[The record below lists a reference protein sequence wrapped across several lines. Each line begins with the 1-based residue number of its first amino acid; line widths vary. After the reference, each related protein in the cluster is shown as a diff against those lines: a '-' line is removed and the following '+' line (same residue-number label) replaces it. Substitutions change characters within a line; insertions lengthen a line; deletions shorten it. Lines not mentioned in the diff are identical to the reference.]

1 MRGTL
6 PTMPRSKTRQ
16 KSSRRPYV
24 PPPPVKRRRPSPRW
38 YGFVV
43 LGLMALGVA
52 TIVWNYIRGSNA
64 QQFFLWGG
72 LGLIALGFAAATR
85 WR

>member
-1 MRGTL
+1 
-6 PTMPRSKTRQ
+6 MPRSKTRQ

-24 PPPPVKRRRPSPRW
+24 PPPPVKRRRPSPKW

-43 LGLMALGVA
+43 LGVMALGVA
-52 TIVWNYIRGSNA
+52 SIVLNYMDLVPGGTS
-64 QQFFLWGG
+64 QFWLWGG
-72 LGLIALGFAAATR
+72 LALIALGFAAATR

>member
-1 MRGTL
+1 
-6 PTMPRSKTRQ
+6 MPRSKTRQ
-16 KSSRRPYV
+16 KGSRRPYV

-43 LGLMALGVA
+43 LGVMALGVA
-52 TIVWNYIRGSNA
+52 SIVLNYMNLVPGGTS
-64 QQFFLWGG
+64 QFWLWGG
-72 LGLIALGFAAATR
+72 LALIGLGFAAATR

>member
-1 MRGTL
+1 
-6 PTMPRSKTRQ
+6 
-16 KSSRRPYV
+16 
-24 PPPPVKRRRPSPRW
+24 
-38 YGFVV
+38 VV

-52 TIVWNYIRGSNA
+52 TIVWNYMRGSNA